1 MQIKWDSPESK
12 NSHENKPIQK
22 HISEVKSNLDDF
34 LKFYD
39 FDKKYFEIGEF
50 LSEFHDAGKTHPDW
64 HLGSKE
70 GHAQHSLEYII
81 EKEKKFPDN
90 RIDPLLKFL
99 ILKHHSTLTKSI
111 KDRYVEL
118 KGKRWSIREVFN
130 VLVRK
135 ELESSIGTMTFKE
148 KVNLVDTFGL
158 FKLADVC
165 SAGGRSVRFEKPD
178 NSQTVVRKI
187 ISKAVDDRW
196 NEQMKLTSLP
206 DMSMLR
212 AYTGWGKTDAGL
224 LFFANKNALKIFY
237 LFPTTSAI
245 NKFYTKINSAVQ
257 GKASKYFFFS
267 ETEIKE
273 DEEKLSNMFFIKNFV
288 SPYNL
293 TTVDQLL
300 LSFLQV
306 GKYYTKRVMFKQAGI
321 IVDEVHLLNPLM
333 LGMLTYFINQY
344 RQLYSLKVLFM
355 SATLSNALSK
365 YLQDNFN
372 ITTFLDCRDGYETK
386 RRIMWEFI
394 EEDIEN
400 SLEKIIAEKMNGNK
414 VLVIVNT
421 VDKAISIGKKLETQ
435 FKLAYEQDFIVFHAR
450 FMYKHRR
457 EKEDWLEKTKEKPHI
472 LVSTQ
477 VCEVSLDLSYNIL
490 FTETASMPSIIQR
503 FGRVNRYGNKTNLV
517 NVYVFN
523 PSLRVT
529 RNYPYTINEL
539 NIAHEILVKFEKEKL
554 LHERQLIDELDIL
567 LTYEDLIREIE
578 LAKKEVGMPYW
589 EELLQFFYSFEMTDE
604 KLAKLLNYRE
614 GFTTLVI
621 PHPNC
626 IRGRSEQE
634 EVVKVISKP
643 FSNLSW
649 EAREKTIAE
658 IKELSVPVPI
668 WWLKEAKQEEG
679 LFPVVEFNNRI
690 YDYKYGFYKAESK

>member
-1 MQIKWDSPESK
+1 MHIKWDSPEIK
-12 NSHENKPIQK
+12 NSHANKSIQK
-22 HISEVKSNLDDF
+22 HIDEVKSNLDYF

-39 FDKKYFEIGEF
+39 FDQKDLEIGEF
-50 LSEFHDAGKTHPDW
+50 LSEFHDVGKMHSNW

-81 EKEKKFPDN
+81 EKEQKFPDN
-90 RIDPLLKFL
+90 RIDPILKFL
-99 ILKHHSTLTKSI
+99 ILKHHSTLTKSV

-118 KGKRWSIREVFN
+118 KGKRWSIKEVFN
-130 VLVRK
+130 ALVKK

-165 SAGGRSVRFEKPD
+165 SAGGRLARFEKPD
-178 NSQTVVRKI
+178 NSQMVVRKI

-196 NEQMKLTSLP
+196 NEQIKLTSLP
-206 DMSMLR
+206 DISMLR

-224 LFFANKNALKIFY
+224 LFFANKNTLKIFY

-273 DEEKLSNMFFIKNFV
+273 DQEKLSNMFFIKNFI

-386 RRIMWEFI
+386 KRIMWEFI

-400 SLEKIIAEKMNGNK
+400 SLVKMIAQKMNGNK

-421 VDKAISIGKKLETQ
+421 VDKAISIGKKLETE
-435 FKLAYEQDFIVFHAR
+435 FKLAYGQDFIVFHAR

-457 EKEDWLEKTKEKPHI
+457 EKEDWLEKNKGRPHI
-472 LVSTQ
+472 LVATQ

-490 FTETASMPSIIQR
+490 FTETSSMPSIIQR
-503 FGRVNRYGNKTNLV
+503 FGRVNRYGKKTNFV
-517 NVYVFN
+517 NVYIFN

-529 RNYPYTINEL
+529 RYYPYTINEL
-539 NIAHEILVKFEKEKL
+539 SIAHEILVKFEKEKL

-567 LTYEDLIREIE
+567 LSYEDLIREIE
-578 LAKKEVGMPYW
+578 LAKKEVGMSYW

-626 IRGRSEQE
+626 IRGINEQD
-634 EVVKVISKP
+634 EVVRAISKP
-643 FSNLSW
+643 YSNLSW
-649 EAREKTIAE
+649 EEREKIIAE

-679 LFPVVEFNNRI
+679 LFPVVEFSNRI